1 LRRRDRAHL
10 AALVLLLAPLHDFET
25 LTWAPRVIAGPNSG
39 AWYPFDAHIFQAN
52 AIATGCA
59 CLAAPIF
66 YFMRRAALRRVYSFE
81 FSFFRQFAKNGPAH
95 EPEHSSDDTTSG
107 TDTTNSDQAEDWI
120 AVLGVSAFPTINEVK
135 NAYKVLIR
143 QSHPDRVQHMSPALR
158 MLAEAEAKKINAAY
172 RRALLHVVPEMEA
185 AE

>member
-1 LRRRDRAHL
+1 MAHL
-10 AALVLLLAPLHDFET
+10 AALVLLLVPLHDFET
-25 LTWAPRVIAGPNSG
+25 LTWAPQVIVGPNSDV
-39 AWYPFDAHIFQAN
+39 WYPFDAHIFQAN
-52 AIATGCA
+52 AIVTAGV

-81 FSFFRQFAKNGPAH
+81 FSFFGQFARNRPAH
-95 EPEHSSDDTTSG
+95 EPEHSSDDSTCG
-107 TDTTNSDQAEDWI
+107 TDTTNGDEAGDWT
-120 AVLGVSAFPTINEVK
+120 AVLGVSAYPTISEVK
-135 NAYKVLIR
+135 NAYKILLR
-143 QSHPDRVQHMSPALR
+143 QNHPDRVQDLAPAFK